1 MKTFFTY
8 WAIGVLITVLLFLFV
23 FLAALIWALI
33 IRLSPAVGQVIK
45 FAIAFG
51 LLSIF
56 LGFVV
61 WAIAELTNL

>member
-8 WAIGVLITVLLFLFV
+8 WAIGVLITVLLFLLV

-33 IRLSPAVGQVIK
+33 IRLSPVAGQVIE

-56 LGFVV
+56 FGFVV
-61 WAIAELTNL
+61 WAIAKIQNL